1 MGWTARATGL
11 GGFEPATLARLDRLA
26 PMAVPRGAVLFRPGD
41 AVQGFVVM
49 LSGRVEVY
57 LTGPGGREILLYA
70 VAPGQSCVQSTLG
83 LLGGEDYSGEAVATD
98 DSELVLIPRETFL
111 ALTAESAAFRG
122 FVFGAFARRVQGMMQ
137 LLERVAFQKVEA
149 RLAGALLDR
158 ADARGHLSAT
168 HQDMAA
174 RVGTAREVVSRRL
187 DSFERRGW
195 LKRDRGAV
203 TLTDRAALTALAGL
217 DPEA

>member
-11 GGFEPATLARLDRLA
+11 DGFEPATLARLERLA
-26 PMAVPRGAVLFRPGD
+26 PQCVPRGTVLFQPGD
-41 AVQGFVVM
+41 TVQGFVVM

-83 LLGGEDYSGEAVATD
+83 LLGGEAYSGEALATE
-98 DSELVLIPRETFL
+98 DSELVLIPRDAFL
-111 ALTAESAAFRG
+111 ALTADSAAFRS
-122 FVFGAFARRVQGMMQ
+122 FVFGAFAQRVQGMMH

-149 RLAGALLDR
+149 RLAAALLDR
-158 ADARGHLSAT
+158 ADAAGRITAT

-187 DSFERRGW
+187 ESFEKRGW

-203 TLTDRAALTALAGL
+203 TLTDRGALVALAGL
-217 DPEA
+217 APER

>member
-11 GGFEPATLARLDRLA
+11 DGFEPATLARLERLA
-26 PMAVPRGAVLFRPGD
+26 PQRVPRGTVLFRPGGT
-41 AVQGFVVM
+41 VQGFVVM

-83 LLGGEDYSGEAVATD
+83 LLGGEAYSGEAVATE
-98 DSELVLIPRETFL
+98 DSEVVLIPRDAFL

-122 FVFGAFARRVQGMMQ
+122 FVFGAFAQRVQGMMH

-158 ADARGHLSAT
+158 ADAAGRVTTT

-187 DSFERRGW
+187 ESFEKRGW

-203 TLTDRAALTALAGL
+203 TLTDRDALIALAGL
-217 DPEA
+217 APER